1 MVGLLTAICL
11 KAETFPVGRKL
22 FASREN
28 SQSMVVVC
36 KIPHTSKVLT
46 LVKSPENVVFFLLSQ
61 IPSDQGPMALQMLK
75 MITQQD

>member
-1 MVGLLTAICL
+1 
-11 KAETFPVGRKL
+11 
-22 FASREN
+22 
-28 SQSMVVVC
+28 MVVIC